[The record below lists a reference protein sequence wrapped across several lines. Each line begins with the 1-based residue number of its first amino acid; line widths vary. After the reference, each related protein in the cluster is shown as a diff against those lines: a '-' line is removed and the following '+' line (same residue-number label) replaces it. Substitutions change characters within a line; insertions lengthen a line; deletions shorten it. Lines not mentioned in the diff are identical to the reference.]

1 MKSIMISIVVARV
14 FPREFVIL
22 ANRGQAE
29 IKDNVQFCY
38 VIFRNFI
45 KFSRLTDV
53 LDLAWVFA
61 FNEFGI

>member
-53 LDLAWVFA
+53 LDLA
-61 FNEFGI
+61 